1 MQYSVS
7 VRLSLQYDDVTL
19 YGHIKTA
26 EQRTIIHEYEVGT
39 LAVDG
44 WAVTFGTAGTNFMSF
59 DVALCRVK
67 PSVIPE
73 LSMGW
78 VNPRVELGWVGSRFF
93 IFGGL
98 GWVVGPKRQKHK
110 N

>member
-44 WAVTFGTAGTNFMSF
+44 WAVTFGTA
-59 DVALCRVK
+59 R
-67 PSVIPE
+67 
-73 LSMGW
+73 
-78 VNPRVELGWVGSRFF
+78 R
-93 IFGGL
+93 GL
-98 GWVVGPKRQKHK
+98 GGCQLHVIRCGTVSVTV
-110 N
+110 